1 MEPERRQRP
10 ALERLGA
17 SDLLLQGFRGCVLP
31 GDDPQT
37 DALERGSGC
46 LRRGQEADAFV
57 IGPACRVVRLAPRG
71 RRQFPPPPAPPRGGA
86 PGPPPPEGGPGRG
99 VSSPHFL
106 PPPN

>member
-57 IGPACRVVRLAPRG
+57 IGPACRVVRL
-71 RRQFPPPPAPPRGGA
+71 PPPAAAARPPCG
-86 PGPPPPEGGPGRG
+86 GPPGGPDSAPLAPKG
-99 VSSPHFL
+99 VPVCPGCL
-106 PPPN
+106 PPL